1 MPMLMQQTIPFII
14 LATMLALG
22 LVLFQ
27 YRYRRK
33 AIGKIGILLSSLRF
47 LSWFGL
53 LLLLINPLF
62 KRNKYVLEKS
72 NLWVLV
78 DNSSSVKE
86 ADVQNTLE
94 VLNQAKALSE
104 RFNVQ
109 FYGFGD
115 DLNSNDS
122 LSFDENN
129 TNITKALKSV
139 QAIAGKSPGAIVL
152 ISDGNQT
159 LGEDYEYY
167 ANSLNRPVYSI
178 VVGDTTRYEDL
189 RISQVIANRYA
200 FLNNKFPLEVYVNYE
215 GNGSITTT
223 LNIAFDGKSVY
234 REKINFT
241 KTANS
246 KTINTLVDARSVG
259 LKNISVSVENI
270 ENERNTVNNRRQLAI
285 EVIDEK
291 TNVAIISEILHPDLG
306 TIKKSIESN
315 EQRSVSVLK
324 PTVNPNTLEETDL
337 FVLYQPTTSF
347 RPIYQY
353 LKQRKGNIFT
363 ITGPQTDWNFL
374 NMIQNSFTYKSYF
387 QSEEV
392 TPQINRGFT
401 LFNIAEVSIEDYPPL
416 ENDLGEAIIN
426 KSHETLI
433 TQRIKGIDMGE
444 PMLVLMSSS
453 PEREAVLF
461 GENIWKWRMQS
472 YRNSQSFDNFDEF
485 MGKLVLYLTTNKS
498 KNRFSVDYRPV
509 YEGSNQAKL
518 TAVYFDAAYI
528 FDSNATIILQLKQN
542 KTGAPLE
549 IPMLLKNGYYEADLT
564 GLSPGEY
571 AFTAFVDNEDLKES
585 GRFVI
590 LDFDLEQQLLS
601 SDYRKLQRFSAS
613 TEGQSYAPSE
623 TARMISD
630 LLNTDQFVPTQKSEQ
645 NVVPLIDFR
654 YLLGIIV
661 TTLSLEWFIRKY
673 NGLT

>member
-1 MPMLMQQTIPFII
+1 MPMLMQQTVPFII
-14 LATMLALG
+14 LAAILALG

-27 YRYRRK
+27 YRYRHK
-33 AIGKIGILLSSLRF
+33 EIGKIGILLSSLRF

-53 LLLLINPLF
+53 FLLLINPLF

-78 DNSSSVKE
+78 DNSSSMRE
-86 ADVQNTLE
+86 ADVKNTLE
-94 VLNQAKALSE
+94 VLSQAKALSD

-122 LSFDENN
+122 LSFDESN

-139 QAIAGKSPGAIVL
+139 QAVAGKSPGAIIL

-159 LGEDYEYY
+159 LGEDYEFYG
-167 ANSLNRPVYSI
+167 NSLNRPVYSI
-178 VVGDTTRYEDL
+178 AVGDTTRYEDL

-215 GNGSITTT
+215 GNGSVTTT
-223 LNIAFDGKSVY
+223 LNIAVDGKSVY
-234 REKINFT
+234 RERINFT
-241 KTANS
+241 KSANS
-246 KTINTLVDARSVG
+246 KIINTLVDARSVG
-259 LKNISVSVENI
+259 LKNISASVENL

-291 TNVAIISEILHPDLG
+291 TNVAIFSEIMHPDLG

-315 EQRSVSVLK
+315 EQRSVSILK
-324 PTVNPNTLEETDL
+324 PTVNPNTLEEIDL

-347 RPIYQY
+347 RPLYKYIN
-353 LKQRKGNIFT
+353 QRRGNIFT

-374 NMIQNSFTYKSYF
+374 NMIQNSFTYKSYY

-392 TPQINRGFT
+392 TPQINRGFS
-401 LFNIAEVSIEDYPPL
+401 LFNIDEVSIEDYPPL

-433 TQRIKGIDMGE
+433 TQLIKGMDMGE

-472 YRNSQSFDNFDEF
+472 YRNSQSFDNFNDF
-485 MGKLVLYLTTNKS
+485 MGKLLLYLTTNKS

-509 YEGSNQAKL
+509 YEGSSQAKL

-528 FDSNATIILQLKQN
+528 FDSNASIILKLKQ
-542 KTGAPLE
+542 KETGAPLE
-549 IPMLLKNGYYEADLT
+549 IPMLLKDGYYEADLT

-571 AFTAFVDNEDLKES
+571 TFTAQVENEELKES
-585 GRFVI
+585 GHFVI

-613 TEGQSYAPSE
+613 TKGQSYSPSE
-623 TARMISD
+623 TARLVGD
-630 LLNTDQFVPTQKSEQ
+630 LRNAEQFVPTQKREQ

-654 YLLGIIV
+654 YLLGIV
-661 TTLSLEWFIRKY
+661 VAALSLEWFIRKY

>member
-1 MPMLMQQTIPFII
+1 MQQTVPFII
-14 LATMLALG
+14 LAAMLALG
-22 LVLFQ
+22 LVLLQ
-27 YRYRRK
+27 YRYRHK
-33 AIGKIGILLSSLRF
+33 AIGKIGVLLSSLRF

-78 DNSSSVKE
+78 DNSSSVRA

-94 VLNQAKALSE
+94 VLNQADALSE
-104 RFNVQ
+104 RFNMR

-122 LSFDENN
+122 LSFDESN

-167 ANSLNRPVYSI
+167 GNSLNRPVYSI

-215 GNGSITTT
+215 GNGSVSTT
-223 LNIAFDGKSVY
+223 LNIDVDGKSVY
-234 REKINFT
+234 RERINFT
-241 KTANS
+241 KAASST
-246 KTINTLVDARSVG
+246 TINTLIDANSVG
-259 LKNISVSVENI
+259 LKNISVSVGKL
-270 ENERNTVNNRRQLAI
+270 ENERNTVNNRRQLAV

-291 TNVAIISEILHPDLG
+291 TNVAIFSEIMHPDLG
-306 TIKKSIESN
+306 TMKKSIESN
-315 EQRSVSVLK
+315 EQRSVSILK
-324 PTVNPNTLEETDL
+324 PTVNPNTLEEIDL
-337 FVLYQPTTSF
+337 FVLYQPTASF
-347 RPIYQY
+347 RPIYEY
-353 LKQRKGNIFT
+353 IKQRKGNIFT

-401 LFNIAEVSIEDYPPL
+401 LFNIDAVSIEDYPPL

-444 PMLVLMSSS
+444 PMLVLMSASQ
-453 PEREAVLF
+453 EREAVLF

-472 YRNSQSFDNFDEF
+472 YRNSQSFDNFDDL

-498 KNRFSVDYRPV
+498 KNRFSLDYRPV

-518 TAVYFDAAYI
+518 TAVCFDASYI
-528 FDSNATIILQLKQN
+528 FDSNATIILQLKQ
-542 KTGAPLE
+542 KESGAPLE

-571 AFTAFVDNEDLKES
+571 AFTALVENEDLKAT
-585 GRFVI
+585 GQFVI

-613 TEGQSYAPSE
+613 TNGQSYPPSE
-623 TARMISD
+623 TARMVGD
-630 LLNTDQFVPTQKSEQ
+630 LLNADQFLPTQKSEQ

-654 YLLGIIV
+654 YVLGIIV
-661 TTLSLEWFIRKY
+661 TALTLEWFIRKY